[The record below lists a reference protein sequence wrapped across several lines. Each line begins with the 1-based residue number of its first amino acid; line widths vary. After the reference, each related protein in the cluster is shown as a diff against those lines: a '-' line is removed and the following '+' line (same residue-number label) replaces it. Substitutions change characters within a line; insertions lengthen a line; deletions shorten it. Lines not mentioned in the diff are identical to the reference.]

1 MYYQTEPNTKNR
13 AIVSMFAQRMGLGHV
28 PDCSYRPTNPGDEL
42 PDSPSLRDIAN
53 MIARAD
59 NSVQYAGRTGGDLIE
74 RAMSTSDFPSIL
86 ADVANKQ
93 LAQIYTD
100 RPATFKKW
108 SAPGFLKDFRRTTIT
123 RLTPPGELPEIREDD
138 EYTNLGVEDSQETV
152 KLKTHGGIL
161 AITRQTIVN
170 DDLDAFTDT
179 NRLLVQAAT
188 LTQSKRVVSALISDV
203 AMSDGNPLFH
213 ADRGNLL
220 TGVNSPLSADSLAEG
235 VAVMRRFADTNG
247 QPLLIEPKYLIV
259 GPGLERLAYQLAYS
273 DSDPSSNNSGTVNFI
288 RKSVGLEVI
297 VDPMIEGNSL
307 TSWYLLPDPAL
318 VPVIRHYTLL
328 GGNFMPFIESKSMF
342 KTDRIEM
349 KVRIDFAAAPVSTF
363 AVKSTGA

>member
-1 MYYQTEPNTKNR
+1 MYYRTEPNTKNR
-13 AIVSMFAQRMGLGHV
+13 AIVSLFAQRMGLGAV
-28 PDCSYRPTNPGDEL
+28 PDCSYRSTKPGDEL
-42 PDSPSLRDIAN
+42 PDSPSLRDIAH

-59 NSVQYAGRTGGDLIE
+59 NSAQSAGRPVDLIE

-86 ADVANKQ
+86 TDVANKQ

-100 RPATFKKW
+100 RPATFQKW
-108 SAPGFLKDFRRTTIT
+108 SAPGALKDFKPTTIA
-123 RLTPPGELPEIREDD
+123 RLTPPGELPEIKEDD
-138 EYTNLGVEDSQETV
+138 EYTNLYIGDSQETV
-152 KLKTHGGIL
+152 RLKTHGGIL

-188 LTQSKRVVSALISDV
+188 LTQSKRVVSTLTSDV
-203 AMSDGNPLFH
+203 AMSDGMPLFH

-220 TGVNSPLSADSLAEG
+220 TGADSPLSADSLAEA

-247 QPLLIEPKYLIV
+247 QPLLIEPKFLIV
-259 GPGLERLAYQLAYS
+259 GPGLERLAYQLAYNKA
-273 DSDPSSNNSGTVNFI
+273 DPSSSNSGAVNFFA
-288 RKSVGLEVI
+288 KSVGLEVV
-297 VDPMIEGNSL
+297 VDPLIESNSL

-318 VPVIRHYTLL
+318 VPVIRYYTLL
-328 GGNFMPFIESKSMF
+328 GGSLVPFIESQAMF
-342 KTDRIEM
+342 KRDSIEL
-349 KVRIDFAAAPVSTF
+349 KVRIDFGAAPVSTF